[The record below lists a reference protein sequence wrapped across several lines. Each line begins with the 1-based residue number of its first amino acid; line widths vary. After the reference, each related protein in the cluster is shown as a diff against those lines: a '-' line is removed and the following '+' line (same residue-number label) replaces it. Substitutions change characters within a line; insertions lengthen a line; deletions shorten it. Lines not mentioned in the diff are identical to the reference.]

1 MTDANP
7 LDPTAPAVIVSCD
20 SHVGPLLK
28 QQLRD
33 YCPRD
38 YLDEFDAFVVAHEE
52 AGGALQMMFTDEG
65 AGTLG
70 GHPNLAI
77 AGHHDPQARLR
88 DMDSDGVAAEVIFHM
103 SLNGEPLPF
112 IGGGLESVEPDQFE
126 LGAVSYQIYNRWLAD
141 FCSADPERLLGL
153 AYLPMWDIEASVKE
167 LGWAREAGLR
177 AVAFPPPGRAGHLEY
192 NNPAWEPFWSACED
206 LDMALS
212 THTSGAVPCD
222 YHQGPGTLRLVL
234 FETGGWMARRAV
246 WWMIHGRVF
255 ENHPGLKLI
264 ITEQYEGWYLS
275 TMRELDSIGREFSD
289 LPKAPSEYV
298 RSNVFL
304 GASFPSTDQVE
315 EAHREGYSE
324 NVLWG
329 RDYPHIEG
337 AFQVRDDP
345 DAEPICRLALRH
357 AFSRVPAREALQ
369 MVGQNSVR
377 IFGLD
382 GDYLTTVA
390 GRIDAPSAERLGTE
404 PESLPEVGAGS
415 NAFRGQAGLRPAPS
429 PQELARM

>member
-1 MTDANP
+1 MTDVKQ

-33 YCPRD
+33 YCPKA
-38 YLDEFDAFVVAHEE
+38 YLDQFDAFVVAHEE
-52 AGGALQMMFTDEG
+52 SRGGLQKMFADEADKLDTAGF
-65 AGTLG
+65 LG
-70 GHPNLAI
+70 GHPNLTI
-77 AGHHDPQARLR
+77 AGHHDAQARLR

-112 IGGGLESVEPDQFE
+112 IGGGLESVEPDRFE
-126 LGAVSYQIYNRWLAD
+126 LGAVGYQIYNRWLAD

-153 AYLPMWDIEASVKE
+153 AYLPMWDIEASVVE
-167 LGWAREAGLR
+167 LRWAREAGLR

-206 LDMALS
+206 QGMALA
-212 THTSGAVPCD
+212 THSSGAVPFD
-222 YHQGPGTLRLVL
+222 YTSGPGALQLL
-234 FETGGWMARRAV
+234 IYENGGWMTRRAV
-246 WWMIHGRVF
+246 WWLIHGRVF
-255 ENHPGLKLI
+255 ENHPGLELV

-289 LPKAPSEYV
+289 LPKPPSEYI

-304 GASFPSTDQVE
+304 GASFISTDQVA
-315 EAHREGYSE
+315 EACREGYAE

-337 AFQVRDDP
+337 VFQAQDDS
-345 DAEPICRLALRH
+345 DAEPITRLALRH
-357 AFSRVPAREALQ
+357 AFSRAPAREALW
-369 MVGQNSVR
+369 MAGENSVR
-377 IFGLD
+377 VFGLD
-382 GDYLTTVA
+382 SEYLTKVA
-390 GRIDAPSAERLGTE
+390 ARIDAPTAEQLGTE
-404 PESLPEVGAGS
+404 PEFLPEIGRGS
-415 NAFRGQAGLRPAPS
+415 NAFRGQAGLRPVP
-429 PQELARM
+429 AR